1 MSRLQAKH
9 HYQALSTIYKWLEVH
24 KENIDSQQMH
34 LIRRTLEHLRHIKTS
49 LQRFAVFRWAW
60 MSKGVSGG
68 ELRMFLKEMMTTERK
83 NHKSWAIAVTC
94 QKKTLC
100 TV

>member
-1 MSRLQAKH
+1 MNTVYIKH
-9 HYQALSTIYKWLEVH
+9 HYQAITAVHKWLNAN
-24 KENIDSQQMH
+24 KENINPQQMH
-34 LIRRTLEHLRHIKTS
+34 LIRRIIEYLQRSKTS

-68 ELRMFLKEMMTTERK
+68 ELRMFLKRMMTNERK
-83 NHKSWAIAVTC
+83 IHKSWTIVAC

-100 TV
+100 TD